1 MKARET
7 APERIWLQ
15 CISPNRFDW
24 TWHSE
29 PIGEDELE
37 EVEYVRADL
46 TEPGEPFHL
55 TSERIAP
62 DAVEDVE
69 AVLRTAEWI
78 RDEADEDPEQIAKI
92 TRGVAMVRGWLKA
105 LLSEPGDDSE
115 PGEGKNEYRPIRST
129 HGLGDS

>member
-46 TEPGEPFHL
+46 HR
-55 TSERIAP
+55 SREREALESVRSFLVRIDRRFEEHGFNSQYGGIRSADDVREALKII
-62 DAVEDVE
+62 DA
-69 AVLRTAEWI
+69 I
-78 RDEADEDPEQIAKI
+78 
-92 TRGVAMVRGWLKA
+92 
-105 LLSEPGDDSE
+105 LSEG
-115 PGEGKNEYRPIRST
+115 GEG
-129 HGLGDS
+129 